1 MSSPA
6 ARRRKNARALMIE
19 DNKSSSIIVSTIST
33 EVSKPK
39 TTYSPSWYVECIKC
53 KKMIYQLYK
62 IPCDQTMKGHTTAI
76 VDGFDKWVAPHDFN
90 TMGIY
95 DKIDVCWT
103 CFECFESS
111 K

>member
-6 ARRRKNARALMIE
+6 ARRRKNARVLMIE
-19 DNKSSSIIVSTIST
+19 DNKSSLTIST
-33 EVSKPK
+33 TVSKPQV
-39 TTYSPSWYVECIKC
+39 TYSPSWYVECIKC

-62 IPCDQTMKGHTTAI
+62 IPCNQTMKGHTTAI
-76 VDGFDKWVAPHDFN
+76 VDGLDKWVAPHNFN

>member
-6 ARRRKNARALMIE
+6 ARRRKEARVSMIE
-19 DNKSSSIIVSTIST
+19 DSKSKKTFTSS
-33 EVSKPK
+33 P
-39 TTYSPSWYVECIKC
+39 YWWVECIKC
-53 KKMIYQLYK
+53 KKMIYQLHK
-62 IPCDQTMKGHTTAI
+62 IRCDQTMKGHTTAI
-76 VDGFDKWVAPHDFN
+76 IDGNYKWVAPHDFN

-103 CFECFESS
+103 CFDCY